1 MATVGWFDWIKLDSE
16 HEAELATDPKQR
28 ENWFKLA
35 KLDADVARAAR
46 LSPSRRLSGHATRT
60 ACGYLRDPGT
70 RVQGNWFSGCRM
82 PSQH

>member
-35 KLDADVARAAR
+35 KLAALWREDAAATTPT
-46 LSPSRRLSGHATRT
+46 LQERRG
-60 ACGYLRDPGT
+60 
-70 RVQGNWFSGCRM
+70 
-82 PSQH
+82 